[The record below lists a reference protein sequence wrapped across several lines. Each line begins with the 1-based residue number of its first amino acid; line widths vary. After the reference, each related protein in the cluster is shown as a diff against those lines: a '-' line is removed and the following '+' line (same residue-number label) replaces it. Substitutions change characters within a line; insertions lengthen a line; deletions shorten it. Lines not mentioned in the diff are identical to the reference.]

1 MLSQMSVNESR
12 ARLES
17 IKRVALDISPHE
29 RLKAAAVG
37 YFDTARKE
45 VREILCNP
53 NVFEKADRRL
63 RAQLDQNIDIAGALA
78 LTTRDGAGQTP
89 GDEHRVGAAPLG
101 EPATW
106 R

>member
-1 MLSQMSVNESR
+1 MSQMSVNESR

-53 NVFEKADRRL
+53 NVFEEADRRL
-63 RAQLDQNIDIAGALA
+63 RAQLDKISISLVRLPSPRAMEPNNAG
-78 LTTRDGAGQTP
+78 
-89 GDEHRVGAAPLG
+89 
-101 EPATW
+101 
-106 R
+106 

>member
-17 IKRVALDISPHE
+17 IKRVALDISPRE

-45 VREILCNP
+45 VRE
-53 NVFEKADRRL
+53 
-63 RAQLDQNIDIAGALA
+63 
-78 LTTRDGAGQTP
+78 T
-89 GDEHRVGAAPLG
+89 
-101 EPATW
+101 
-106 R
+106 